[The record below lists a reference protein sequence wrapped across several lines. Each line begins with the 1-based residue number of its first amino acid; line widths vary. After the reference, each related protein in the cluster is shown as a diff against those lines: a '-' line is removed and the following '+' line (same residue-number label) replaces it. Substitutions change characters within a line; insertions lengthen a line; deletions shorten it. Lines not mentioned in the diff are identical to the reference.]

1 MSRLDHAAVVCPIV
15 PRPNWGRSG
24 KAYWRRKKDKNRLW
38 DGGGGGGYGR
48 GEGGGDLWHCLRLS
62 VGAALSSSYL
72 ATDARPQNQGRRR
85 R

>member
-1 MSRLDHAAVVCPIV
+1 MSRLDHAVVVCPIV
-15 PRPNWGRSG
+15 PRPNSGAKSESVLDGGGR
-24 KAYWRRKKDKNRLW
+24 KDKNRLW
-38 DGGGGGGYGR
+38 DGGGG
-48 GEGGGDLWHCLRLS
+48 EGDLWHCLRLS